1 MDDIQKA
8 IETLKEMKLF
18 YNPFNKN
25 GEIDTA
31 ISAMQ
36 ELQAYR
42 ATGLTPRMIR
52 DLKENNKH
60 SHHLA
65 VQRTTELD
73 EYQEIGTPEECREAR
88 ERQQARKP
96 LMSKNT
102 NKLTGNIFICPS
114 CNGIVGIDDER
125 EFYCAGC
132 GQAIDWGMK
141 DE

>member
-42 ATGLTPRMIR
+42 ELEKQKKLMKFPCVVGDVVYTNISATGWYLRKKNRPYGVKIVFIGINGR
-52 DLKENNKH
+52 DNLMNVAYENGNMTQFLF
-60 SHHLA
+60 S
-65 VQRTTELD
+65 
-73 EYQEIGTPEECREAR
+73 EIGKNVFLTKYEAEEAL
-88 ERQQARKP
+88 ER
-96 LMSKNT
+96 
-102 NKLTGNIFICPS
+102 
-114 CNGIVGIDDER
+114 
-125 EFYCAGC
+125 
-132 GQAIDWGMK
+132 MK